1 MNLRNIC
8 AFQAFLLTT
17 TMFVSPVLAGFEP
30 MLKDEAAY
38 TVQDVED
45 STLTNGFSIYSTEKK
60 TETYT
65 YQDKDGNEKTISV
78 DVIELGDAQHYQY
91 EQKPGL
97 TSGAQE
103 TETPDGKDITAIFA
117 SQNSN
122 NNEGQYTNT
131 QTVHELKAEF
141 IDNQNNVNVG
151 DYPGSA
157 LRNKGNGNIDKVVG
171 DFINNKVTENGW
183 NSGRGSIS
191 NQANIGTIQGNFI
204 NNSVVSNRNMPI
216 LGAAIA
222 NGTPTAH
229 IRTIENSVF
238 VGNNLSSQKW
248 VGGGAISNNNS
259 AKIDLIRNS
268 FFSENN
274 AETIKNPSDPN
285 AGRGGAIYNA
295 MNDSKIGEISG
306 STFIKNKSNGG
317 GAIYNE
323 QNASIQKIK
332 DNVFIENKATLGNG
346 GAIYNGATMGDI
358 ENATFV
364 KNTAATSGGA
374 IYTHD
379 TINNINGNFI
389 ENTANQRGSAIDNY
403 EKNAKINGT
412 ISGNFIRNGG
422 NARSVIDN
430 SDGAYINKISANF
443 IDNEKAAIY
452 NSGGTINEISDSY
465 FTGDIGVININNSKL
480 GTINNTVFAEHNV
493 SAQDS
498 PSVIYNSAGSFIDTI
513 DAVFYKNTGIIGI
526 GIYNTGSIGS
536 ICGIFE
542 ENISRNGTAGAIY
555 NSGGID
561 SISGNFYKNVAIAG
575 GAIHNAS
582 SIASISGIFEENVS
596 QQGPGALYNTGNI
609 GLISASFIKNS
620 AENYHGGAIY
630 STTDLTVA
638 ATDKDIEFSG
648 NTDSTGSNAIYLDGN
663 EGMHLE
669 LSADS
674 GKKLVVNDGIDSK
687 NAFDLSVGKTY
698 MGGEV
703 VLNNE
708 VKNVAHIDV
717 TGSTLSLGENASL
730 GNNSDTLPTVKLT
743 GAELN
748 LANNKIGETH
758 IGSLNS
764 IRSDLRVDVDLENKQ
779 ADMLYVHGNVEGQTN
794 VILNLGEDASLTEAL
809 QLAFVQSENDMTGN
823 ADSFSIYRMMRSP
836 FDVDVAFVQT
846 GENKNQ
852 WLLDME
858 GQAPE
863 PEPDPEPEPEPTPDP
878 EPEPTPD
885 PEPEQKPTPKPLHRL
900 TPEALTYLSLP
911 SVVIEQSR
919 YVSRNV
925 LDKADQNAFLAE
937 SDKPKTWVDVQGRS
951 ANYDKKLDIDA
962 DIWGIDAGATLG
974 GDASNSYGVFA
985 SYRKGNYDIGHKFG
999 DYYSKT
1005 SSDVDVSSYLLGGY
1019 YTKKYNNLRL
1029 AADVFAGRQS
1039 LDVKTHDGVTTKTSA
1054 NELGFGARAYGFAYQ
1069 NNAFG
1074 VKPFAGLSYHYYD
1087 IKSLKDDFAKKAA
1100 YDDLS
1105 HLELEL
1111 GTQFTY
1117 GFESGLRAY
1126 LTPSLIQ
1133 NITSG
1138 DDVKIT
1144 NLDKV
1149 NSAYEDDLLVKTEF
1163 GIGYDFSE
1171 SFNAGAFINY
1181 TYGANYDAISA
1192 GLDVKYLF

>member
-1 MNLRNIC
+1 
-8 AFQAFLLTT
+8 
-17 TMFVSPVLAGFEP
+17 
-30 MLKDEAAY
+30 
-38 TVQDVED
+38 
-45 STLTNGFSIYSTEKK
+45 
-60 TETYT
+60 
-65 YQDKDGNEKTISV
+65 
-78 DVIELGDAQHYQY
+78 
-91 EQKPGL
+91 
-97 TSGAQE
+97 
-103 TETPDGKDITAIFA
+103 
-117 SQNSN
+117 
-122 NNEGQYTNT
+122 
-131 QTVHELKAEF
+131 
-141 IDNQNNVNVG
+141 
-151 DYPGSA
+151 
-157 LRNKGNGNIDKVVG
+157 
-171 DFINNKVTENGW
+171 
-183 NSGRGSIS
+183 
-191 NQANIGTIQGNFI
+191 
-204 NNSVVSNRNMPI
+204 
-216 LGAAIA
+216 
-222 NGTPTAH
+222 
-229 IRTIENSVF
+229 
-238 VGNNLSSQKW
+238 
-248 VGGGAISNNNS
+248 
-259 AKIDLIRNS
+259 
-268 FFSENN
+268 
-274 AETIKNPSDPN
+274 
-285 AGRGGAIYNA
+285 
-295 MNDSKIGEISG
+295 
-306 STFIKNKSNGG
+306 
-317 GAIYNE
+317 
-323 QNASIQKIK
+323 
-332 DNVFIENKATLGNG
+332 
-346 GAIYNGATMGDI
+346 
-358 ENATFV
+358 
-364 KNTAATSGGA
+364 
-374 IYTHD
+374 
-379 TINNINGNFI
+379 
-389 ENTANQRGSAIDNY
+389 
-403 EKNAKINGT
+403 
-412 ISGNFIRNGG
+412 
-422 NARSVIDN
+422 
-430 SDGAYINKISANF
+430 
-443 IDNEKAAIY
+443 
-452 NSGGTINEISDSY
+452 
-465 FTGDIGVININNSKL
+465 
-480 GTINNTVFAEHNV
+480 
-493 SAQDS
+493 
-498 PSVIYNSAGSFIDTI
+498 
-513 DAVFYKNTGIIGI
+513 
-526 GIYNTGSIGS
+526 
-536 ICGIFE
+536 
-542 ENISRNGTAGAIY
+542 
-555 NSGGID
+555 
-561 SISGNFYKNVAIAG
+561 
-575 GAIHNAS
+575 
-582 SIASISGIFEENVS
+582 
-596 QQGPGALYNTGNI
+596 
-609 GLISASFIKNS
+609 
-620 AENYHGGAIY
+620 
-630 STTDLTVA
+630 
-638 ATDKDIEFSG
+638 
-648 NTDSTGSNAIYLDGN
+648 
-663 EGMHLE
+663 
-669 LSADS
+669 
-674 GKKLVVNDGIDSK
+674 
-687 NAFDLSVGKTY
+687 
-698 MGGEV
+698 
-703 VLNNE
+703 
-708 VKNVAHIDV
+708 

-730 GNNSDTLPTVKLT
+730 GNNSDTLPAVKLT

-863 PEPDPEPEPEPTPDP
+863 PDPEPEPTPDP
-878 EPEPTPD
+878 EPEPAPD
-885 PEPEQKPTPKPLHRL
+885 PEPEPKPTPKPLHRL

-925 LDKADQNAFLAE
+925 LDKADQNAFWAE

-962 DIWGIDAGATLG
+962 DVWGIDAGATLG

-1029 AADVFAGRQS
+1029 ATDVFAGRQS

-1111 GTQFTY
+1111 GAQFAY
-1117 GFESGLRAY
+1117 DFESGLRAY

-1163 GIGYDFSE
+1163 RIGYDFSE
-1171 SFNAGAFINY
+1171 SSNAGAFINY